1 MVTRGN
7 FGTGHL
13 GFVHWIGN
21 TKEAG
26 NWKAIVESSDN
37 LQGVKKKVQIF
48 INQFA

>member
-21 TKEAG
+21 AKEIG
-26 NWKAIVESSDN
+26 RKLE
-37 LQGVKKKVQIF
+37 GYCRIF
-48 INQFA
+48 G